1 MDNVD
6 VELFSD
12 NDLEYDD
19 PPDVEANLLS
29 EEEENERIMLGFIGE
44 EDGDDGNNDDANA
57 EAPPTPNQITI
68 WNPATVCV

>member
-1 MDNVD
+1 MVSILLKAENISMDNVD

-57 EAPPTPNQITI
+57 
-68 WNPATVCV
+68 